1 MFTVVNFLSQLI
13 SILKKLLKLLERTAL
28 AESYQVDKIVAKS

>member
-13 SILKKLLKLLERTAL
+13 SILKKLLKLLERTDL
-28 AESYQVDKIVAKS
+28 AESYQADKIVAKS

>member
-13 SILKKLLKLLERTAL
+13 SILKKLLRLLERTAL
-28 AESYQVDKIVAKS
+28 VESYQVDKIVAKS